1 MMSTRQYAELAVF
14 KGMAEAEVEAL
25 LRQGQRMEMGDGQI
39 VIRQGDSS
47 EELFCVL
54 SGGVEVLRET
64 GVGPRSI
71 AIIKPGHCFG
81 EIGFFAGER
90 RTATIRTVAHSE
102 LLSLGSS
109 DIEALMASNPLAAAR
124 FLRNVMEIVS
134 ERFAEMNTNLASMVF
149 WLGN

>member
-1 MMSTRQYAELAVF
+1 MMSTRQYTDLAVF
-14 KGMAEAEVEAL
+14 RGMTELEVDAIL
-25 LRQGQRMEMGDGQI
+25 QKGQRMEMGDGQI
-39 VIRQGDSS
+39 VLRQGDSS

-90 RTATIRTVAHSE
+90 RTATIRTVAQSE
-102 LLSLGSS
+102 LLSLSSS
-109 DIEALMASNPLAAAR
+109 DIESLIASNPTAAAR
-124 FLRNVMEIVS
+124 FIRNVMEIVS
-134 ERFAEMNTNLASMVF
+134 ERFAEMNTNLASMLF